1 MGKGGYG
8 KGWRSQP
15 WQCHGHQHRRN
26 WQSDR
31 SWQQGHSHG
40 YGYGGHSVPTEQ
52 SSLNQ
57 LCCGVVSSAWEGVCS
72 GVATA
77 AWKAVEGTA
86 GLLLKSY
93 QTDKQSVSATAQGM
107 MACLTGKS
115 EEPAR
120 EPAIA
125 SVAQSEE
132 SGQSADKKL
141 VLSVLE
147 LQKEQMQQNT
157 FLQKQLMEMC
167 SASSAKTAE
176 STRKAQTEGKVRSR
190 QLSASALPKPR
201 RAKGHKPLQGRLGA
215 VKSLKKKGKPAAS
228 ATTEKARRCRGKKPE

>member
-15 WQCHGHQHRRN
+15 WQRQQHHRN

-31 SWQQGHSHG
+31 RWQQGHSHG
-40 YGYGGHSVPTEQ
+40 YSYGSHAVPPEQ

-93 QTDKQSVSATAQGM
+93 QTDKKSVSATAQGM
-107 MACLTGKS
+107 MACLAGKS
-115 EEPAR
+115 EEPTC
-120 EPAIA
+120 EPAPA
-125 SVAQSEE
+125 PSATQSDET
-132 SGQSADKKL
+132 GQSADKKL

-147 LQKEQMQQNT
+147 LQKEQMQQNS
-157 FLQKQLMEMC
+157 FLQKQLLEMC
-167 SASSAKTAE
+167 NANGAKTAE
-176 STRKAQTEGKVRSR
+176 PIRKSQAEGKVRSR
-190 QLSASALPKPR
+190 QPRASTAAKQGRAKDPKPLKR
-201 RAKGHKPLQGRLGA
+201 RLGA
-215 VKSLKKKGKPAAS
+215 AKSLKKKGKPATRAP
-228 ATTEKARRCRGKKPE
+228 TEKDRRSGGKKPE